1 MSISEYAIRKPITAV
16 MVTLSLVVLGII
28 SLFRLPLAYAPDLS
42 WPSMYISVSYPS
54 SSPEEIERS
63 ITRPIEEMMSTLSGV
78 KSLSS
83 RSYGSRC
90 WVRMEFDYGTDMDMV
105 SIQVRDR
112 LDQARILLPDDVER
126 IETRRWSS
134 DDWEIM
140 DYRVTWK
147 GKDQSELLA
156 VYKESILPRLQ
167 RLEGVGSVEIEGVDE
182 KALLVEV
189 DQNLLNAHNLDI
201 RTLNRAIRANN
212 VNISAGY
219 VRDADRRLSVRLIG
233 EFDDIDDIEHLT
245 LRNNIEMADVAQV
258 TYDYPER
265 KSFERIDGRDAVSI
279 EIRKASTANLVATCD
294 RIRREMVAIQEEIG
308 KDKLYLQLSRDQSET
323 VVAGIWNLTQSAM
336 IGGILAILVIFVFLR
351 NFRSTL
357 IIGAAIPIS
366 VLCVFVIMYLLRQ
379 AAGATITLNM
389 VSMMGLMVAIG
400 MLVDPA
406 VVALENI
413 YRKRFDEGLSATEAA
428 IEGSRE
434 IGIPVLAA
442 ALTTI
447 CVFVPIIFVTGSS
460 RSMWMRDFAIT
471 VCISVAASL
480 VVALSLIPLASSRA
494 FAGSGSRFDRY
505 MKLLLGVGFI
515 GGIGFSIYAYG
526 VTNSWDWAQKNGAWF
541 VDGLAHVPIGA
552 WVFVGVLTLVLTGL
566 YYRFRHIGLQALYV
580 RVVGVTL
587 HYRWSTISVAC
598 IVLVSGFYLYSK
610 VEKRPYRW
618 QSSRRVEYTVEMP
631 RNYSLEEMLTL
642 FGSIEDILIPK
653 KSELDIDAVR
663 TRVSNRRGNRITL
676 YLVSADD
683 ATLATDEIK
692 KRVKELLPTDIPGV
706 RFKEG
711 RSRGGSGTGVGI
723 EIRGRNPDVL
733 AVLAEDM
740 KLRMDNIEGVHE
752 IETSLESG
760 TEEIRVTVN
769 RQRAQR
775 YGLSPRAVATSI
787 ASALGSRGSSKFKT
801 DNAEIDIT
809 VLLQEEDR
817 ANLEQLKNTPFED
830 NSGSL
835 ISLATLADF
844 SLQKGP
850 NSIER
855 QDRMATVQVFAS
867 TERTTLMQVGEEMRA
882 RMELVSIP
890 KGYTWQ
896 MDRSF
901 RQISE
906 EQGETNFTMIFAVL
920 LIYMIMAS
928 LFESYVHPFT
938 IMFSICFA
946 FTGVA
951 IGLYA
956 FQVAMDSNATYGL
969 LILFGIVVNNG
980 IVLVDHINRYRHQG
994 HSRRDA
1000 ILLGGQDR
1008 LRPILMTATTT
1019 ILGLTPLVVP
1029 MIYGTA
1035 EGYARMWGPIG
1046 LVIISGLIVSALLTL
1061 VILPTIYSLMDDLT
1075 RYGKRVVAMSRVVS

>member
-1 MSISEYAIRKPITAV
+1 
-16 MVTLSLVVLGII
+16 
-28 SLFRLPLAYAPDLS
+28 
-42 WPSMYISVSYPS
+42 
-54 SSPEEIERS
+54 
-63 ITRPIEEMMSTLSGV
+63 
-78 KSLSS
+78 
-83 RSYGSRC
+83 
-90 WVRMEFDYGTDMDMV
+90 MEFNYGTNMDLV

-112 LDQARILLPDDVER
+112 LDQARTVLPDDVER

-147 GKDQSELLA
+147 GNDKSALLA
-156 VYKESILPRLQ
+156 VYQESILPRLQ

-201 RTLNRAIRANN
+201 RTLNRAIRTNN

-219 VRDADRRLSVRLIG
+219 VRDAGKRLSVRLMG
-233 EFDDIDDIEHLT
+233 EFENISDIEHLS
-245 LRNNIEMADVAQV
+245 LRGNIEMADVADV
-258 TYDYPER
+258 SYDYPER

-323 VVAGIWNLTQSAM
+323 VVDGIWNLAQSAT
-336 IGGILAILVIFVFLR
+336 IGGCLAIFVIFVFLR

-366 VLCVFVIMYLLRQ
+366 VLCVFVIMYFLRE
-379 AAGATITLNM
+379 ATGATITLNM
-389 VSMMGLMVAIG
+389 VSMMGLMVAVG

-413 YRKRFDEGLSATEAA
+413 YRKRFDEGMPATQAA
-428 IEGSRE
+428 VEGSRE

-480 VVALSLIPLASSRA
+480 AVALSLIPLASSKA
-494 FAGSGSRFDRY
+494 YGVSGSRFDGY
-505 MKLLLGVGFI
+505 MKRVLAVAFAGGV
-515 GGIGFSIYAYG
+515 GFSIYTVG
-526 VTNSWDWAQKNGAWF
+526 LTTTWEWAQKNVVWF
-541 VDGLAHVPIGA
+541 FEGLGHVPLGA
-552 WVFVGVLTLVLTGL
+552 WVFVGAITLLVSGL
-566 YYRFRHIGLQALYV
+566 YFKFRHIGLPALYV
-580 RVVGVTL
+580 RVVGATL
-587 HYRWSTISVAC
+587 HYRWSTISMAC
-598 IVLVSGFYLYSK
+598 IVLVTGFYMYSK

-631 RNYSLEEMLTL
+631 RNYSLDESLGL
-642 FGSIEDILIPK
+642 FAAIEDILIPL
-653 KSELDIDAVR
+653 KSELDIEAVR
-663 TRVSNRRGNRITL
+663 TRVSNRRGSRLSL

-683 ATLATDEIK
+683 AKLTTDEIK
-692 KRVKELLPTDIPGV
+692 KRVKALLPTDIPGV

-711 RSRGGSGTGVGI
+711 RSRGGGGTGVGI

-733 AVLAEDM
+733 SVLAEDM
-740 KLRMDNIEGVHE
+740 KLRMLDIEGVHE

-775 YGLSPRAVATSI
+775 YGLSPREIATSI
-787 ASALGSRGSSKFKT
+787 ASVLGTRGSSKFKSK
-801 DNAEIDIT
+801 DAEIDIT

-817 ANLEQLKNTPFED
+817 ANLEQLKNTPFETD
-830 NSGSL
+830 SGSL
-835 ISLATLADF
+835 ISLSSLADF
-844 SLQKGP
+844 HLQKGP

-855 QDRMATVQVFAS
+855 QDRMATVQVFAN
-867 TERTTLMQVGEEMRA
+867 TERTTVMQVGQVMRE
-882 RMELVSIP
+882 RMESISMP
-890 KGYTWQ
+890 KGYSWQ

-901 RQISE
+901 RRITQ
-906 EQGETNFTMIFAVL
+906 EQGETNFTMVFAVL

-1000 ILLGGQDR
+1000 ILAGGQDR

-1019 ILGLTPLVVP
+1019 ILGLLPLVVP

-1046 LVIISGLIVSALLTL
+1046 LVIISGLLVSALLTL
-1061 VILPTIYSLMDDLT
+1061 VILPTIYSLMDDFT
-1075 RYGKRVVAMSRVVS
+1075 HYGKRIVAMVKVVS